1 MKLKVAPKVSI
12 ALSALALVVLLTQS
26 LVQFW
31 QEYRRAIADTIDD
44 GTVFAQLLALH
55 SKRMY
60 ERDGLDAAL
69 RDVTSP
75 TGGVDGVRTR
85 LVLVDD
91 GTLPEHATED
101 LRAGKLT
108 TWTPTRTRL
117 MVATPVM
124 LGDRLG
130 AMVVQQDLSVRDTHL
145 LSLVGL
151 VLGAAAL
158 LTLASLV
165 FSRYIGELLVSRQ
178 VARLQ
183 DMAHRV
189 GAGDTDARV
198 DITSGDEFE
207 ALGSS
212 LNAMAAQLSEARA
225 QLVRETEARIEAL
238 EGLRH
243 ADRLA
248 TVGKLAAGVA
258 HELGTPMNVVLMR
271 ARMIADG
278 QLADPRD
285 SARIIADR
293 TEAMA
298 ELVRSLLDFARR
310 RSRDTVRLDGP
321 GILHTVVDLLQP
333 MARKRD
339 MTVAID
345 ACEPLAV
352 DGDPAG
358 VQQVLSN
365 LVVNALQAMRPGG
378 TVRLGCKACELTPP
392 VEVGGPPGRFAC
404 LTVHDDGPGIPPE
417 IRKHLFEPF
426 FSTKGVGEGT
436 GLGLAISWGIAR
448 DHGGWVDVETDA
460 AHGTTFALV
469 LPLVT
474 EGAEPAAPPALA
486 KPAPA

>member
-44 GTVFAQLLALH
+44 GTVFAQLLAVH
-55 SKRMY
+55 SRRVY
-60 ERDGLDAAL
+60 ATDGLDAAM
-69 RDVTSP
+69 RDVTTP
-75 TGGVDGVRTR
+75 NGGVDGVRTR
-85 LVLVDD
+85 LVLLDHDD
-91 GTLPEHATED
+91 SLPAGAAAD

-108 TWTPTRTRL
+108 TWTATRTRII
-117 MVATPVM
+117 VAMPVQF
-124 LGDRLG
+124 GDQLG
-130 AMVVQQDLSVRDTHL
+130 AVVVQQDLSVRDAHL
-145 LSLVGL
+145 VSLVGL

-165 FSRYIGELLVSRQ
+165 FSRFIGEVLVSRP

-189 GAGDTDARV
+189 GAGDPDARV

-207 ALGSS
+207 ALGNS
-212 LNAMAAQLSEARA
+212 LNDMAAQLSQARA
-225 QLVRETEARIEAL
+225 ELVRETEARIEAL

-278 QLADPRD
+278 QLADPRE
-285 SARIIADR
+285 SARVIADR

-298 ELVRSLLDFARR
+298 SLVRSLLDFARR

-321 GILHTVVDLLQP
+321 GLLHTVVDLLQP

-339 MTVAID
+339 MTVTIGP
-345 ACEPLAV
+345 CEPFAV

-358 VQQVLSN
+358 IQQVLSN
-365 LVVNALQAMRPGG
+365 LVVNALQAMRAGG
-378 TVRLGCKACELTPP
+378 TVRLGCKTCELTPP
-392 VEVGGPPGRFAC
+392 VEVGGERGRFAC
-404 LTVHDDGPGIPPE
+404 LTVHDEGPGIPPE
-417 IRKHLFEPF
+417 IRRHLFEPF

-460 AHGTTFALV
+460 EHGTTFALV

-474 EGAEPAAPPALA
+474 EGAERVGP
-486 KPAPA
+486 PAPAPA